1 MKNRQVYLDNAATT
15 PIDKRVLKAMMP
27 FLTGYFGNSSSFHTP
42 GKTVRDAL
50 DRARVT
56 IATGLGARPDEIIFT
71 SGGTEADNLA
81 ILGFARKNQTQG
93 KHILAT
99 KLEHP
104 AVLESLEQL
113 KKEGFEIEFLPV
125 DGFGRVDPK
134 DVVKGIRQ
142 DTILISIMYAN
153 NEIGTLNP
161 IAEIGKRV
169 TVYRKEHGSAYPV
182 FHTDACQAVGALD
195 ILVDALHVDMMS
207 VNASKIYGPKGNGA
221 LYCKRGLKLQPL
233 QFGGHQERRVRPG
246 TENIAGIVGFAKA
259 FELALEAREKESHR
273 LTQLRDYFISE
284 IKRTVAKVR
293 LNGHPAERLPNNVN
307 ISFMDIE
314 GEALSL
320 YLDAKGIYVATGSA
334 CTSESLDPS
343 HVIVGLGLPYEVA
356 HGSIRFTLGRLTTK
370 KDLDYVLSVLPGLV
384 EKLRRMSPV
393 HVDEKYFE

>member
-1 MKNRQVYLDNAATT
+1 M
-15 PIDKRVLKAMMP
+15 
-27 FLTGYFGNSSSFHTP
+27 
-42 GKTVRDAL
+42 
-50 DRARVT
+50 
-56 IATGLGARPDEIIFT
+56 
-71 SGGTEADNLA
+71 
-81 ILGFARKNQTQG
+81 
-93 KHILAT
+93 
-99 KLEHP
+99 
-104 AVLESLEQL
+104 
-113 KKEGFEIEFLPV
+113 
-125 DGFGRVDPK
+125 
-134 DVVKGIRQ
+134 
-142 DTILISIMYAN
+142 
-153 NEIGTLNP
+153 
-161 IAEIGKRV
+161 
-169 TVYRKEHGSAYPV
+169 
-182 FHTDACQAVGALD
+182 
-195 ILVDALHVDMMS
+195 
-207 VNASKIYGPKGNGA
+207 
-221 LYCKRGLKLQPL
+221 
-233 QFGGHQERRVRPG
+233 RPG